1 MIRVVPM
8 GNRDGDDSGGT
19 APENSD
25 EHKIR
30 ESDRRPKQPADQGD
44 VCPSEEVLLPEQ
56 SP

>member
-1 MIRVVPM
+1 M